1 MDKRVFDLPVGFVV
15 AICRHCDLCSK
26 CPFYAKEDLGCYFYL
41 APGDWDDFKSVSL
54 EDKK

>member
-15 AICRHCDLCSK
+15 ATCRHYVVCSK
-26 CPFYAKEDLGCYFYL
+26 CPFYVKKDHGCYFYF
-41 APGDWDDFKSVSL
+41 APERWDDFKRVFL